1 MCAKAEV
8 CLVLWYVAMMPE
20 KCVWVSRK
28 KSLGEQQEKEKRMR
42 SVTRLDCQQH
52 IWHARLPAHFKMP
65 RLTCVNV
72 NKYLSVQEH
81 KRYAQAHHHEGKI
94 SKKNPR
100 LSPGKY
106 LASTYM
112 WESFILLFRNLKTEV
127 EDLYFLLRIVLMS
140 SNHKVL
146 FPVFHIIWKVT
157 HNNVKFGRLKFMSVI
172 SRWKFMEWILMAPF
186 KWIFFC
192 KFICIDVQ
200 D

>member
-1 MCAKAEV
+1 MCQSRCLFGTLGCCDDARKV
-8 CLVLWYVAMMPE
+8 CL
-20 KCVWVSRK
+20 
-28 KSLGEQQEKEKRMR
+28 GEQEKEKRMR

-112 WESFILLFRNLKTEV
+112 WESFILLIRNLKTERLV
-127 EDLYFLLRIVLMS
+127 YFRKRFKMPPEPLLTSLYRLSSSCSVQGQLRLIYCY
-140 SNHKVL
+140 KVS
-146 FPVFHIIWKVT
+146 VKVS
-157 HNNVKFGRLKFMSVI
+157 HGK
-172 SRWKFMEWILMAPF
+172 
-186 KWIFFC
+186 
-192 KFICIDVQ
+192 
-200 D
+200 